1 MSETKILFVDDE
13 EKVFNAF
20 KRELSFLP
28 IDIYYASNGE
38 DALKILERESIDI
51 LISDERMPGIK
62 GSELISIVREKFPEV
77 VSIIITGYSDFDA
90 IIKAIN
96 SGQVYKY
103 ILKPWNKLE
112 MIMTIKNALEF
123 KKDKVL
129 IRKLKE
135 QLQEKENLISSL
147 EKKYPGISNVH
158 KDEDGSIVLNL
169 ED

>member
-1 MSETKILFVDDE
+1 MSEAKILFVDDE

-20 KRELSFLP
+20 KREVSFLP
-28 IDIYYASNGE
+28 IDLFYASNGE
-38 DALKILERESIDI
+38 EALKILERENIDI

-90 IIKAIN
+90 IMKAIN

-123 KKDKVL
+123 KRDKVL
-129 IRKLKE
+129 IKKLKE
-135 QLQEKENLISSL
+135 QLLEKENLIYEL
-147 EKKYPGISNVH
+147 EKRFPGISSVR